1 MKMKKTLFLLA
12 GVLLLSACS
21 INFRSSRK
29 KHEPLTTKTPEVK
42 PFERIEVAG
51 CFDVF
56 YTQSDSTSV
65 RIEAPASALSKLD
78 IQSDGR
84 TLRIGEVRE
93 LTSFSSIRAMED
105 VKVYVT
111 SPDLVAAEM
120 AGSGDFKA
128 IGHVDTDELRL
139 SIAGSGEISFD
150 DIICNSIK
158 ADLAGSGD
166 VVLGNVTTVKASFS
180 IAGSGDIKAYFT
192 QCDKVNTNIA
202 GSGDVKI
209 SGHVKQ
215 HQESVAGTGEVDVT
229 GVIAN

>member
-42 PFERIEVAG
+42 PFERIEV
-51 CFDVF
+51 
-56 YTQSDSTSV
+56 
-65 RIEAPASALSKLD
+65 ALSKLD